1 MVRRGPRD
9 YDGPVSKLLTA
20 SAVSLLVGIVTL
32 LLEGMVADLMRQQL
46 ETPAQSVGPL
56 LQVLD
61 ALLKFN
67 DPLQPVEI
75 ALGIPAV
82 VVGATKWVQG

>member
-1 MVRRGPRD
+1 MRQGPRD
-9 YDGPVSKLLTA
+9 YDDPMSKLLTA
-20 SAVSLLVGIVTL
+20 SAISLLVGIVTL
-32 LLEGMVADLMRQQL
+32 PLEGMVADLMRQQL

-61 ALLKFN
+61 AVLKFN
-67 DPLQPVEI
+67 DPLQPVQI

-82 VVGATKWVQG
+82 VAGVAKWMQG